1 MDQPQPYIYDGIFYS
16 SNKRS
21 RSISPISKS
30 NYSQKKNKPNEII
43 NIKTK
48 RLLSDSI
55 VSNIKVI
62 ESKKFKIN

>member
-30 NYSQKKNKPNEII
+30 NYSNKKNKSNNTI

-48 RLLSDSI
+48 RLLNDDI
-55 VSNIKVI
+55 SNIKI
-62 ESKKFKIN
+62 SESKKIKIN

>member
-30 NYSQKKNKPNEII
+30 NYSNKKNKPNNII

-48 RLLSDSI
+48 RLLNDDI
-55 VSNIKVI
+55 SNIKI
-62 ESKKFKIN
+62 TESKKIKIN